1 MKKLDTKRLKVYT
14 VSAINLFRFM
24 DFSRENNKKVLI
36 VLQGRTEEEMV
47 GHMGHMEESQEMP
60 QMPETQAAVNGNQ
73 TPEQARIAELEAQLA
88 QAKQESTE
96 NWNKFLRER
105 ADMDNFRKRQERVLA
120 DRVQNQKKALLHNL
134 LGVLDNV
141 ERALV
146 YQDTLDRQGLQQAL
160 RMVQWQMN
168 EVLRG
173 EGLNPVPTVGE
184 TFNPYVH
191 EAIEAVEDSDKPEG
205 TIVEEVLKGYTLGDE
220 TLRPAR
226 VKVSMG
232 NTKSE

>member
-1 MKKLDTKRLKVYT
+1 MEEAQELPQTEGA
-14 VSAINLFRFM
+14 VSA
-24 DFSRENNKKVLI
+24 E
-36 VLQGRTEEEMV
+36 
-47 GHMGHMEESQEMP
+47 
-60 QMPETQAAVNGNQ
+60 AAK
-73 TPEQARIAELEAQLA
+73 IAELEAQLE
-88 QAKQESTE
+88 QARLEASD
-96 NWNKFLRER
+96 NWNRFLRER
-105 ADMDNFRKRQERVLA
+105 ADMENFRKRQERVLT
-120 DRVQNQKKALLHNL
+120 DRVQQQKKAMLHKM

-146 YQDTLDRQGLQQAL
+146 YQDTLSRQDLQQAL

-168 EVLRG
+168 EVMRG

-184 TFNPYVH
+184 PFNPYLH
-191 EAIEAVEDSDKPEG
+191 EAIEAVEGSDKPEG

-232 NTKSE
+232 NKQ